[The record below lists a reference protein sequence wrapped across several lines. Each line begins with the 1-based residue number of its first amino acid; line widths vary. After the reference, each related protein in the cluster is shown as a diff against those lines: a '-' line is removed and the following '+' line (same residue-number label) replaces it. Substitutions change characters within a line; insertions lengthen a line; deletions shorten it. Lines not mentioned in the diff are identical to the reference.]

1 MNKFQLNIF
10 SKASYEI
17 MLVFLQFF
25 IISLHFFQWG
35 FIPQKQIIQVSSLS
49 YLVEFL
55 IIIVSF
61 IIMLV
66 GIKDLGRNLSPFPR
80 PINNS
85 NLVTTGIYRFTRHPM
100 YYSLIFIS
108 FGFFIIILVAIK
120 DLGRNL
126 SPFPRP
132 INNSKLV
139 TTGIY
144 RFTRHPMYYSL
155 IFISIGVFII
165 KLSIYYLFLTIILAL
180 IIKFKI
186 ALEEKYL
193 INKFKNYLLY
203 KNEVKV

>member
-1 MNKFQLNIF
+1 MSQFQLKNF
-10 SKASYEI
+10 FKAAYDL
-17 MLVFLQFF
+17 MLVLLQFF
-25 IISLHFFQWG
+25 IISLHFFQWE
-35 FIPQKQIIQVSSLS
+35 FIPQNQIIKASLFS
-49 YLVEFL
+49 YFLGIL
-55 IIIVSF
+55 IIVIAF

-66 GIKDLGRNLSPFPR
+66 S
-80 PINNS
+80 
-85 NLVTTGIYRFTRHPM
+85 
-100 YYSLIFIS
+100 
-108 FGFFIIILVAIK
+108 IK

-155 IFISIGVFII
+155 IFISIGFFII
-165 KLSIYYLFLTIILAL
+165 KLSIYYLFLTISLAL

-193 INKFKNYLLY
+193 MNEFKNYLLY
-203 KNEVKV
+203 KNKVKV

>member
-1 MNKFQLNIF
+1 MTKFKLKYF
-10 SKASYEI
+10 LKAVYEI
-17 MLVFLQFF
+17 ILVFLQFF
-25 IISLHFFQWG
+25 IIILHFFKWE
-35 FIPQKQIIQVSSLS
+35 FIPEKKIIQVTPF
-49 YLVEFL
+49 YYFFGVL
-55 IIIVSF
+55 IIIIAL
-61 IIMLV
+61 IIL
-66 GIKDLGRNLSPFPR
+66 
-80 PINNS
+80 
-85 NLVTTGIYRFTRHPM
+85 
-100 YYSLIFIS
+100 
-108 FGFFIIILVAIK
+108 LVAIK

-126 SPFPRP
+126 SPLPRP
-132 INNSKLV
+132 IKNSNLV

-165 KLSIYYLFLTIILAL
+165 KLSIYYLFLTISLAL